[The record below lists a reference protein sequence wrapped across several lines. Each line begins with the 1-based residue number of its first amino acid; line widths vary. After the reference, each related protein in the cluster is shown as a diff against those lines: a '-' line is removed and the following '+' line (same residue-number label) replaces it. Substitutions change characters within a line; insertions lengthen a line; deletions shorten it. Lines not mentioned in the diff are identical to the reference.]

1 MSVDASGIERES
13 SHVFSSTL
21 LYTEASTSIVCE
33 EDGAILQE
41 SYSNT
46 YIVLEAGRLILRL
59 FVHLFSF
66 IFFIPILLRNVI
78 IFLLILLQDTGIVE
92 TKYPKV

>member
-13 SHVFSSTL
+13 SHVISSTL
-21 LYTEASTSIVCE
+21 CYAEASIVCE

-46 YIVLEAGRLILRL
+46 YIILEVGRLILRL